1 MFRDYA
7 FFPSLHQN
15 EIVFASVYEVT
26 GTVLGARGGVNI
38 EQDKVYKYVSV
49 GSGGMQLSSRD
60 GQMLTVVVQQYKT
73 TQYTTELQGGC
84 QGL

>member
-15 EIVFASVYEVT
+15 EIAFASVYEVT

-38 EQDKVYKYVSV
+38 E
-49 GSGGMQLSSRD
+49 
-60 GQMLTVVVQQYKT
+60 
-73 TQYTTELQGGC
+73 
-84 QGL
+84 